1 MFFAEPPPV
10 YDPVTPNIVVP
21 LLIFPATK
29 LASPLM
35 VCVPVR
41 YVPLA
46 MVWLLVP
53 GVIVAAAF
61 VVTDAV
67 RLTELFPAV
76 PLDIYPADTVGVLL
90 TLFDN
95 VNVFV
100 PVLTL
105 APVAEMVDAG
115 VADPAGTFA
124 VA

>member
-1 MFFAEPPPV
+1 MFLLEPPV
-10 YDPVTPNIVVP
+10 YVPVTPNIVVP
-21 LLIFPATK
+21 LFIFPAVR
-29 LASPLM
+29 LASPLI

-76 PLDIYPADTVGVLL
+76 PLDMYPADTVGVLL

-115 VADPAGTFA
+115 VADPAATEA